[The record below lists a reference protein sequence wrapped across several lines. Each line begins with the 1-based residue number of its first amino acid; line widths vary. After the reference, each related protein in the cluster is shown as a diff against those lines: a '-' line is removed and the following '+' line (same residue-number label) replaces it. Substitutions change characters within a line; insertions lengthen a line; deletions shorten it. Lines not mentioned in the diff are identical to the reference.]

1 MSMELLEDR
10 GGERDHALERLIM
23 LSDGVFA
30 SPTAAQAAARAG
42 RRGGPFT

>member
-1 MSMELLEDR
+1 MSMELLEDK

-30 SPTAAQAAARAG
+30 SLTAAQAAARAG
-42 RRGGPFT
+42 RRGGPLT